1 MAGIVRAVIRASN
14 TATAGTVLLATGSA
28 IIALFLVV
36 ALTAP
41 WVAPYEPDEPSVPPE
56 LRGTPQPPSLG
67 HPFGT
72 NELGYDMLSRIM
84 WGSRVVFQVIALS
97 TVLSMAIGVPL
108 GLISGYY
115 GGRIDRILSVVM
127 DSIYAFPGLLLA
139 IAVASVLGPSV
150 GNAAVSLMVVYV
162 PTYYRMVRGRVLELR
177 SRLFVEALQASG
189 LPDHVILSRHI
200 LPNVA
205 PTILVVFGLASADAI
220 LVEAGLSFFGLVVTY
235 PAPDWGLDLYYGKN
249 QLLNGAWWL
258 TVFPGLAITLLA
270 AGFALVGE
278 GLSRMMGEESWRA

>member
-1 MAGIVRAVIRASN
+1 MARVAWAVIRAANAPS
-14 TATAGTVLLATGSA
+14 TGFAMLATGLA
-28 IIALFLVV
+28 IIALFLVAAV
-36 ALTAP
+36 AAP
-41 WVAPYEPDEPSVPPE
+41 WIAPYEPDEPSVPPE
-56 LRGTPQPPSLG
+56 LRGTPQPPSLE

-72 NELGYDMLSRIM
+72 NELGYDMLSRII
-84 WGSRVVFQVIALS
+84 WGSRTVLQVVALS
-97 TVLSMAIGVPL
+97 TVLSMALGVPL
-108 GLISGYY
+108 GLVSGYY
-115 GGRIDRILSVVM
+115 GGKIDRALSIVM

-189 LPDHVILSRHI
+189 VPDHVIMYRHI

-205 PTILVVFGLASADAI
+205 PTVLVVFGLASADAI
-220 LVEAGLSFFGLVVTY
+220 LTEAGLSFFGLVVTY

-278 GLSRMMGEESWRA
+278 GLSRVMGEGSWRA